1 MIKNLAFLA
10 GSNIASIAN
19 YVRSS
24 VTLSGLCIAVAFI
37 VVFIVI
43 GAMRATAGGDSKPL
57 IRFLATRDN
66 QEWWRDFSDRHN
78 VTFVDIKFN
87 DGAGM
92 HTDGF
97 FIAPVNGV
105 YW

>member
-1 MIKNLAFLA
+1 MIKESCIFT
-10 GSNIASIAN
+10 GSNIAAIAN

-43 GAMRATAGGDSKPL
+43 GAMRATAGGEAKPR

-66 QEWWRDFSDRHN
+66 REWWRDFSDRHN
-78 VTFVDIKFN
+78 VTFVDIRVN

-92 HTDGF
+92 HTNGF
-97 FIAPVNGV
+97 FIAPVDGV